1 MAFSGLLAL
10 IDDIATIADDVAT
23 LTWAATRKTSG
34 IVTDDMAVTAEQT
47 LGIQR
52 ERELPVIGK
61 VAMGSLKNKALILVP
76 GALLLNAVAP
86 VLLTPLLTAGGAFLC
101 FEGVEKIL
109 HKFLPHAEG
118 ASEGPTPTGDPQAFE
133 DMRVRGAIRTD
144 FILSAEIVAIGLGE
158 VAAAPL
164 QRQVMVLYSL
174 ALLMTVGVYGLV
186 AVLVKLDDAGEAL
199 AKRGGAAA
207 VLGRAVLRGTPG
219 LMRGISWVGAV
230 AMLLVGGQL
239 VLHAIHPLDLALKS
253 AAEGM
258 GGLAGGALGVAATL
272 GVGAVAGAVVLGAV
286 TAFKKLRGR

>member
-207 VLGRAVLRGTPG
+207 VLGRAVLRG
-219 LMRGISWVGAV
+219 ISWVGAV

>member
-61 VAMGSLKNKALILVP
+61 VAWGSLKNKALILVP

-109 HKFLPHAEG
+109 HKFLPHAAE
-118 ASEGPTPTGDPQAFE
+118 ADAGPSPTGDPQAFE
-133 DMRVRGAIRTD
+133 DLRVRGAIRTD

-164 QRQVMVLYSL
+164 QRQVMVLYAL

-199 AKRGGAAA
+199 ARKGGGAA
-207 VLGRAVLRGTPG
+207 VVGGWLLRGTPG

-239 VLHAIHPLDLALKS
+239 VLHAIHPLDGALKA
-253 AAEGM
+253 AAEGL
-258 GGLAGGALGVAATL
+258 GGLAGGALGVVGTL
-272 GVGAVAGAVVLGAV
+272 AVGAVAGGLVLAAV
-286 TAFKKLRGR
+286 TAVKKLRGR

>member
-61 VAMGSLKNKALILVP
+61 VALGSLKNKALILVP

-118 ASEGPTPTGDPQAFE
+118 AAEGPTPTGDPQAFE

-186 AVLVKLDDAGEAL
+186 AILVKLDDAGEAL

-239 VLHAIHPLDLALKS
+239 VLHAIHPLDLALKA
-253 AAEGM
+253 AAEGL

-272 GVGAVAGAVVLGAV
+272 GVGAVAGALVLGAV
-286 TAFKKLRGR
+286 TAVKKLRGR